1 MSPRCCKALT
11 DGSNGRA
18 TPVVERKASL
28 EEREGQAR
36 VEDEEGRDVEGQQV
50 PREEEGEEEEQDKGV
65 EDQAPLLANST
76 SSSAAADA
84 APQVSPLMYGISHQC
99 MLLRLF
105 LRVLIEVSMVCWL
118 IVPSIGGGP
127 RLACRV
133 SDGPPVTAHRP
144 AAAARHEL
152 GLPGHLLAI

>member
-65 EDQAPLLANST
+65 EDQAPIDTST
-76 SSSAAADA
+76 SSAAADD
-84 APQVSPLMYGISHQC
+84 APQVSALVYGTLYQWPDPFD
-99 MLLRLF
+99 LF
-105 LRVLIEVSMVCWL
+105 L
-118 IVPSIGGGP
+118 
-127 RLACRV
+127 
-133 SDGPPVTAHRP
+133 
-144 AAAARHEL
+144 
-152 GLPGHLLAI
+152 